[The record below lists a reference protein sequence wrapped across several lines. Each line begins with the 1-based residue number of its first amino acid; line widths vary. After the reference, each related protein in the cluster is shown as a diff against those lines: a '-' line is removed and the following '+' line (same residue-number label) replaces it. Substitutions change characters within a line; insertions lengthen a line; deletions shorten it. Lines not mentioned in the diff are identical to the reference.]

1 MVEAVSQSALSRL
14 EQLQADYNEL
24 PALDLLRVMTQQE
37 FPGRIAVVS
46 SFGAESAILLHL
58 LAQVDPTVPVL
69 FLNTGKLF
77 GETMRYRDRLQE
89 RLGLTDL
96 RAIGPHPADRDK
108 FDPDGALWSRDPDA
122 CCDFRK
128 TVPLSRALEG
138 FDAWITGR
146 KRFQTQ
152 ERGDMMA
159 VEQVGDKFRIN
170 PLSDWTQ
177 QDLDA
182 YMKDHRLPAH
192 PLVREGYLSIG
203 CMACTSKVAPGEDPR
218 AGRWRGQQKS
228 ECGIHIETFND
239 GGGI

>member
-1 MVEAVSQSALSRL
+1 MVEAVSQSTSSRL

-24 PALDLLRVMTQQE
+24 AALDLLRVMTQQE

-108 FDPDGALWSRDPDA
+108 LDPDGVLWSQNPDA

-152 ERGDMMA
+152 ERADMA
-159 VEQVGDKFRIN
+159 PVEQVKDKFRIN
-170 PLSDWTQ
+170 PLSNWTQ

-218 AGRWRGQQKS
+218 AGRWRGQDKN
-228 ECGIHIETFND
+228 ECGIHLETFND

>member
-1 MVEAVSQSALSRL
+1 MVEAVSQSTSSRL

-24 PALDLLRVMTQQE
+24 AALDLLRVMTQQE

-108 FDPDGALWSRDPDA
+108 LDPDGVLWSRNPDA

-152 ERGDMMA
+152 ERADMA
-159 VEQVGDKFRIN
+159 PVEQVGDKFRIN
-170 PLSDWTQ
+170 PLSNWTQ
-177 QDLDA
+177 RDLDA

-218 AGRWRGQQKS
+218 AGRWRGQDKN
-228 ECGIHIETFND
+228 ECGIHLETFND

>member
-1 MVEAVSQSALSRL
+1 MVEAVSQSTSSRL

-24 PALDLLRVMTQQE
+24 AALDLLRVMTQQE

-108 FDPDGALWSRDPDA
+108 LDPDGVLWSRNPDA

-152 ERGDMMA
+152 ERADMA
-159 VEQVGDKFRIN
+159 PVEQVKDKFRIN
-170 PLSDWTQ
+170 PLSNWTQ

-218 AGRWRGQQKS
+218 AGRWRGRDKN
-228 ECGIHIETFND
+228 ECGIHLETFND

>member
-1 MVEAVSQSALSRL
+1 MVQSAPSRL
-14 EQLQADYNEL
+14 ARLQTDYDALTAQEL
-24 PALDLLRVMTQQE
+24 LQVMTQQE

-89 RLGLTDL
+89 SLGLTDI
-96 RAIGPHPADRDK
+96 RAIGPHPADRDRL
-108 FDPDGALWSRDPDA
+108 DPDGVLWSRNPDS

-152 ERGDMMA
+152 ERADMA
-159 VEQVGDKFRIN
+159 PIEQVKDKFRIN
-170 PLSDWTQ
+170 PLSGWTQ

-192 PLVREGYLSIG
+192 PLVRDGYLSIG
-203 CMACTSKVAPGEDPR
+203 CMACTSKVEPGEDPR
-218 AGRWRGQQKS
+218 AGRWRGQEKD
-228 ECGIHIETFND
+228 ECGIHLETFSD